1 MSENSS
7 MESPSVVAGFDVDW
21 EERYRRGDTP
31 WEKGQAHPALVEW
44 LATNAMSGR
53 VIVPGCGLGHDVRV
67 LARAGEEVIAVDV
80 APFAIA
86 AAEAFPRHGKESYIL
101 GDFFDPGVV
110 QGEFD
115 WVFEHTLFCA
125 IRPDRR
131 EDYARRVTELLKP
144 GGRLLAIFFLEP
156 EHDESDEG
164 GPPFGCSLEELDT
177 LFSPHFQLIDQID
190 NLPTYPGREARE
202 ILRLFRRL

>member
-7 MESPSVVAGFDVDW
+7 MESRSVVAGSDVDW
-21 EERYRRGDTP
+21 EERYRSGDTP
-31 WEKGQAHPALVEW
+31 WEKGAAHPALVRW
-44 LATNAMSGR
+44 LKTNPVSGR
-53 VIVPGCGLGHDVRV
+53 VIVPGCGLGYDARV
-67 LARAGEEVIAVDV
+67 LARTGAEVVGVDV
-80 APFAIA
+80 APSAIA

-115 WVFEHTLFCA
+115 WVFEHTCFCA

-131 EDYARRVTELLKP
+131 EDYARRVIELLKP
-144 GGRLLAIFFLEP
+144 GGRLLAIFFLDPEP
-156 EHDESDEG
+156 DESDEG

-190 NLPTYPGREARE
+190 DLPTYPGREGRE
-202 ILRLFRRL
+202 ILRLLRRL

>member
-7 MESPSVVAGFDVDW
+7 MESRSVVAGSDVDW

-53 VIVPGCGLGHDVRV
+53 VIVPGCGLGYDVRAI
-67 LARAGEEVIAVDV
+67 ARAGAEVVGVDM
-80 APFAIA
+80 APFAMA

-115 WVFEHTLFCA
+115 WVFEHTFFCA

-164 GPPFGCSLEELDT
+164 GPPFGCNLEELDA
-177 LFSPHFQLIDQID
+177 LFSSHFQLIDQID
-190 NLPTYPGREARE
+190 NLPTYPGREGRE
-202 ILRLFRRL
+202 ILRLFVGT